1 MRYGVLFE
9 TFIWPPPPKKNTN
22 KNGGKSQLLQKG
34 KNVQMCTPN
43 QLDSYNDSSTSCF
56 VITLL
61 NTMFIFNINLDLL
74 IKFKWN
80 MNNLLNE

>member
-1 MRYGVLFE
+1 MVSSSKLLSD
-9 TFIWPPPPKKNTN
+9 PPPPKKKIQTN

-43 QLDSYNDSSTSCF
+43 QLDSYNDSSTFCF

-61 NTMFIFNINLDLL
+61 NTMFIFDINLDLL
-74 IKFKWN
+74 IKFK
-80 MNNLLNE
+80 